1 MTSSSRIVVFAG
13 PSLPPSARPPDD
25 RLSWRGPAAAGDA
38 VALKAERPDA
48 VVLID
53 GLFDAWPAIRHKELL
68 ELMASGVPLF
78 GAASMGA
85 LRAAELAPFGML
97 GFGAVYRAF
106 AAGRLTGDDE
116 VAVLHAPQE
125 MDWALL
131 TEAMVNI
138 RATVQSAVRRRIV
151 RPATGR
157 FLQRIAKATF
167 YKERTWARLLRKLS
181 AWGAPDEA
189 RALEAWLPGGR
200 IDLKRADALACV
212 DAALAMDARDWKAP
226 EPPPRTVYAVA
237 LEDQVVRGVR
247 GR

>member
-1 MTSSSRIVVFAG
+1 MSNACRIVVFVG
-13 PSLPPSARPPDD
+13 PSLPPSARPGDA
-25 RLSWRGPAAAGDA
+25 RLCWRGPAAAGDA
-38 VALKAERPDA
+38 VALAAERPDA

-68 ELMASGVPLF
+68 ALMAAGVPLL

-97 GFGAVYRAF
+97 GFGAIYRAF
-106 AAGRLTGDDE
+106 AAGRLTDDDE

-125 MDWALL
+125 LDWALL
-131 TEAMVNI
+131 SEAMVNI

-157 FLQRIAKATF
+157 FLQRIAKAAF
-167 YKERTWARLLRKLS
+167 YKERTWERLLRKLA
-181 AWGAPDEA
+181 AWGAPAEA
-189 RALEAWLPGGR
+189 RALEAWLPEGR
-200 IDLKRADALACV
+200 IDLKRADALGCI
-212 DAALAMDARDWKAP
+212 DAALAMDPRAWTAP

-237 LEDQVVRGVR
+237 LEDQVARGVR